1 MKIAIG
7 CDPNAQKEKEE
18 VIAFIEKKGYGTVED
33 FGSEDPIYA
42 NVAIKV
48 SEAVASG
55 GVRQRNFNLRNRNR
69 NVHLRK

>member
-18 VIAFIEKKGYGTVED
+18 LMDYIKAKGYGEVSD
-33 FGSEDPIYA
+33 FGSEDQIYA

-48 SEAVASG
+48 GEAV
-55 GVRQRNFNLRNRNR
+55 
-69 NVHLRK
+69 

>member
-33 FGSEDPIYA
+33 FGSEDSIYA
-42 NVAIKV
+42 NVAIQR
-48 SEAVASG
+48 SSRFRW
-55 GVRQRNFNLRNRNR
+55 VRQRNFNLRNRNR
-69 NVHLRK
+69 NVHIRK

>member
-33 FGSEDPIYA
+33 FGSEDSIYA
-42 NVAIKV
+42 NVAINGQR
-48 SEAVASG
+48 SSRFRW
-55 GVRQRNFNLRNRNR
+55 VRQRNFNLRNRNR

>member
-18 VIAFIEKKGYGTVED
+18 VMALIEKKGYGPVED
-33 FGSEDPIYA
+33 FGSEDPTYA

-48 SEAVASG
+48 GEACL
-55 GVRQRNFNLRNRNR
+55 QYPD
-69 NVHLRK
+69 